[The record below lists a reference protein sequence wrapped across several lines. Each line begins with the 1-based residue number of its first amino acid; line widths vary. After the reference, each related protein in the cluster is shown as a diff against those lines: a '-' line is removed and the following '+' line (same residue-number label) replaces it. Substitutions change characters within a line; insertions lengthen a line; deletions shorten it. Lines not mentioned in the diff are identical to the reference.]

1 MTFKAIVDAVL
12 AGRFKESQRADAKN
26 WVNFRLAW
34 IYDLEQWTFT
44 QGAADVAVTAGSK
57 TVSGL
62 PADFASAIG
71 LFRADGAELAPLDW
85 HDYEQR
91 YRSADAGAPEA
102 FTVFGAGATT
112 PTVLVGPPSNET
124 SSVYR
129 LLYEKRA
136 TLLVADGDVPG
147 IPEEHHFG
155 LVHGGRS
162 EGMKLQN
169 DPTWQSVEQDFLATI
184 DTMRRKWLNPMRG
197 MHRQTPAYRP
207 R

>member
-1 MTFKAIVDAVL
+1 MTFKEITDAVL
-12 AGRFKESQRADAKN
+12 AGRFKESQRTDAKR
-26 WVNFRLAW
+26 WVNSRLAW
-34 IYDLEQWTFT
+34 LWDLEQWTFT
-44 QGAADVAVTAGSK
+44 EGAADVAVTDGSK
-57 TVSGL
+57 AVSGL

-71 LFRADGAELAPLDW
+71 LFRADGAELAPLER

-91 YRSADAGAPEA
+91 YRAAAAGAPEA
-102 FTVFGAGATT
+102 FTVFGAGAAA

-124 SSVYR
+124 SASYR

-155 LVHGGRS
+155 LVHGARAD
-162 EGMKLQN
+162 GMKLQN
-169 DPTWQSVEQDFLATI
+169 DPTWQSVEQNFMATI

-197 MHRQTPAYRP
+197 MHRQVPAYRP
-207 R
+207 